1 MAESNL
7 VINRFLKKLKAQFDS
22 NIIMNWS
29 SLHKCILILFLTI
42 ALQFSWIAWKVFIVL
57 NPEIWQWV
65 NISLIRSQLI
75 LNTASTILLFFLI
88 TFCYFFQDK
97 KWANTFLP
105 HIVINIFI
113 ILMLADGFLV
123 GIYSPATVFA
133 FVCISGLGLI
143 LFNRKII
150 YIQLITALLFYVAMM
165 FFTYWGIIPYAPI
178 FNEHL
183 LENNRHD
190 NPFWVGSMLY
200 FIIPILIV
208 GLVLCEILL
217 SQWRYRESLIKKL
230 SETDPLTN
238 LYNRRF
244 FNEKLDA
251 IQKAQTHYVIILI
264 DIDHFKEINDLYG
277 HHFGD
282 EALCQVA
289 QLLASHIRQSDIVAR
304 YGGEEFIIALPEA
317 SLDIAQTIAERC
329 RSAIQN
335 QVLESLDHHY
345 VQLTASFGIA
355 TSVDDDNVSK
365 IIHLADK
372 ALYRAKQ
379 SGRNQVQLY
388 HVPINEIA

>member
-7 VINRFLKKLKAQFDS
+7 GINLFLKKLKTQFDS
-22 NIIMNWS
+22 NIIMNWT

-65 NISLIRSQLI
+65 NISLIHSQLI

-88 TFCYFFQDK
+88 AFCYFFQDK
-97 KWANTFLP
+97 KWANTYLP

-113 ILMLADGFLV
+113 VLMLADGFLV

-150 YIQLITALLFYVAMM
+150 YIQLVTALVIYISMM
-165 FFTYWGIIPYAPI
+165 FLTYWHIIPYAPI
-178 FNEHL
+178 FSTRI

-190 NPFWVGSMLY
+190 NLFWVGSMLY
-200 FIIPILIV
+200 FIVPILIV

-217 SQWRYRESLIKKL
+217 SQWRHRESLIKKL

-289 QLLASHIRQSDIVAR
+289 QLLVSHIRLSDIVAR
-304 YGGEEFIIALPEA
+304 YGGEEFIIALPET
-317 SLDIAQTIAERC
+317 SLSVAQAIAERC
-329 RSAIQN
+329 RLAIQN

-365 IIHLADK
+365 VIHLADK
-372 ALYRAKQ
+372 ALYQAKQ
-379 SGRNQVQLY
+379 SGRNQVRLY
-388 HVPINEIA
+388 HTPINEIA

>member
-7 VINRFLKKLKAQFDS
+7 GINLFFKKLKTQFDS
-22 NIIMNWS
+22 NIIMNWT

-88 TFCYFFQDK
+88 AFCYFFQDK
-97 KWANTFLP
+97 KWANTYLP

-113 ILMLADGFLV
+113 ILMLTDGFLV

-150 YIQLITALLFYVAMM
+150 YIQLVTALVIYISMM
-165 FFTYWGIIPYAPI
+165 FFTYWHIIPYAPI
-178 FNEHL
+178 FSTRIF
-183 LENNRHD
+183 ENNRHD
-190 NPFWVGSMLY
+190 NLFWVGSMLY
-200 FIIPILIV
+200 FIVPILIA

-217 SQWRYRESLIKKL
+217 SQWRHRESLIKKL

-244 FNEKLDA
+244 FNEKLNA
-251 IQKAQTHYVIILI
+251 IQTTQTHYVIILI

-289 QLLASHIRQSDIVAR
+289 QLLVSHIRLSDIVAR
-304 YGGEEFIIALPEA
+304 YGGEEFIIALPETTL
-317 SLDIAQTIAERC
+317 SVAQAIAERC
-329 RSAIQN
+329 RLAIQN

-365 IIHLADK
+365 VIHLADK
-372 ALYRAKQ
+372 ALYQAKQ
-379 SGRNQVQLY
+379 SGRNQVRLY
-388 HVPINEIA
+388 HAPINEIA

>member
-7 VINRFLKKLKAQFDS
+7 GINLFLKKLKTQFDS
-22 NIIMNWS
+22 NIIMNWT

-88 TFCYFFQDK
+88 AFCYFFQDK
-97 KWANTFLP
+97 KWANTYLP

-113 ILMLADGFLV
+113 VLMLADGFLV

-150 YIQLITALLFYVAMM
+150 YIQLVTALVIYISMM
-165 FFTYWGIIPYAPI
+165 FLTYWHIIPYAPI
-178 FNEHL
+178 FSTRI

-190 NPFWVGSMLY
+190 NLFWVGSMLY
-200 FIIPILIV
+200 FIVPILIV

-217 SQWRYRESLIKKL
+217 SQWRHRESLIKKL

-251 IQKAQTHYVIILI
+251 IQKAQIHYVIILI

-289 QLLASHIRQSDIVAR
+289 QLLVSHIRLSDIVAR
-304 YGGEEFIIALPEA
+304 YGGEEFIIALPET
-317 SLDIAQTIAERC
+317 SLSVAQAIAERC
-329 RSAIQN
+329 RLAIQN

-365 IIHLADK
+365 VIHLADK
-372 ALYRAKQ
+372 ALYQAKQ
-379 SGRNQVQLY
+379 SGRNQVRLY
-388 HVPINEIA
+388 HTPINEIA

>member
-7 VINRFLKKLKAQFDS
+7 GINLFLKKLKTQFDS
-22 NIIMNWS
+22 NIIMNWT

-65 NISLIRSQLI
+65 NISLIHSQLI

-88 TFCYFFQDK
+88 AFCYFFQDK
-97 KWANTFLP
+97 KWANTYLP

-113 ILMLADGFLV
+113 VLMLADGFLV

-150 YIQLITALLFYVAMM
+150 YIQLVTALVIYISMM
-165 FFTYWGIIPYAPI
+165 FLTYWHIIPYAPI
-178 FNEHL
+178 FSTRI

-190 NPFWVGSMLY
+190 NLFWVGSMLY
-200 FIIPILIV
+200 FIVPILIV

-217 SQWRYRESLIKKL
+217 SQWRHRESLIKKL

-289 QLLASHIRQSDIVAR
+289 QLLVSHIRLSDIVAR
-304 YGGEEFIIALPEA
+304 YGGEEFIIALPET
-317 SLDIAQTIAERC
+317 SLSVAQAIAERC
-329 RSAIQN
+329 RLDIQN
-335 QVLESLDHHY
+335 QVLESIDHHY

-365 IIHLADK
+365 VIHLADK
-372 ALYRAKQ
+372 ALYQAKQ
-379 SGRNQVQLY
+379 SGRNQVRLY
-388 HVPINEIA
+388 HAPINEIA

>member
-7 VINRFLKKLKAQFDS
+7 GINLFFKKLKTQFDS

-29 SLHKCILILFLTI
+29 SLHKCILILILTM
-42 ALQFSWIAWKVFIVL
+42 ALHLSWIAWKVFIL
-57 NPEIWQWV
+57 LTPETWQWV
-65 NISLIRSQLI
+65 NISLIQSQLMVN
-75 LNTASTILLFFLI
+75 LGSTLLLFFLI
-88 TFCYFFQDK
+88 LFCYFFQHK
-97 KWANTFLP
+97 IWANTILP
-105 HIVINIFI
+105 HVVISIFI
-113 ILMLADGFLV
+113 MLMLTDGFLV

-150 YIQLITALLFYVAMM
+150 YIQLITALVIYISMM
-165 FFTYWGIIPYAPI
+165 FFTYWHIIPYAPI
-178 FNEHL
+178 FSIRI

-190 NPFWVGSMLY
+190 NLFWVGTMLY
-200 FIIPILIV
+200 FIIPILMVCLI
-208 GLVLCEILL
+208 LCEILL
-217 SQWRYRESLIKKL
+217 SQWRHRESLIKKL

-251 IQKAQTHYVIILI
+251 MQSKKTHYAIILI
-264 DIDHFKEINDLYG
+264 DIDHFKDINDLYG

-289 QLLASHIRQSDIVAR
+289 KLLSSQIRHSDIVAR
-304 YGGEEFIIALPEA
+304 YGGEEFIIALPDTT
-317 SLDIAQTIAERC
+317 LDSAQAFAERC
-329 RSAIQN
+329 RLAIQN
-335 QVLESLDHHY
+335 QVIESLDHHY

-355 TSVDDDNVSK
+355 TSIDDDNISK

-379 SGRNQVQLY
+379 SGRNQVHLY
-388 HVPINEIA
+388 HAPINEIA

>member
-1 MAESNL
+1 MKVSNIRL
-7 VINRFLKKLKAQFDS
+7 NHYWQKLKQQLDS

-29 SLHKCILILFLTI
+29 SLHKCILILFLTV
-42 ALQFSWIAWKVFIVL
+42 ALHLSWIVWKIFILL
-57 NPEIWQWV
+57 NPETWQWV
-65 NISLIRSQLI
+65 NISLIRSQLVV
-75 LNTASTILLFFLI
+75 NAGSTLLLFFLI
-88 TFCYFFQDK
+88 AFCYFFQNK
-97 KWANTFLP
+97 KWANTILP
-105 HIVINIFI
+105 HIVISIFI
-113 ILMLADGFLV
+113 LLMLADGFLV

-133 FVCISGLGLI
+133 FVCISGVGLI

-150 YIQLITALLFYVAMM
+150 YLQISTALLFYISMM
-165 FFTYWGIIPYAPI
+165 LCTYWRIIPYAPI
-178 FNEHL
+178 FNTHI

-190 NPFWVGSMLY
+190 NPFWVGTMLY

-208 GLVLCEILL
+208 CLILCEILL
-217 SQWRYRESLIKKL
+217 SQWRHRESLIKKL
-230 SETDPLTN
+230 SEIDPLTN

-244 FNEKLDA
+244 FNEKLDD
-251 IQKAQTHYVIILI
+251 IQNKQTEYAIILI
-264 DIDHFKEINDLYG
+264 DIDHFKKINDLYG

-289 QLLASHIRQSDIVAR
+289 KLLSSHIRQSDIVAR
-304 YGGEEFIIALPEA
+304 YGGEEFIIALPET
-317 SLDIAQTIAERC
+317 SLNIAQALAERC
-329 RSAIQN
+329 RLAIQN

-355 TSVDDDNVSK
+355 TSSDDDNISK

-388 HVPINEIA
+388 RAQINEIA